1 MLTASLIFGIT
12 NWSLALISIIIFF
25 FIFIIFAQI
34 IREERASD
42 VSIILV
48 LNTCFAS
55 VLTSF
60 AVVVM
65 VSSNIFSPFLLI
77 NPSFCNVFGL
87 LYDIFECSIY
97 YSYCLQA
104 FYRLCRVIYYKK
116 KILLSYD
123 LYKVLVLVQWLVT
136 IILIL
141 PTYFFKWYIHLPTEK
156 YCLIPYTNIIG
167 SIYLI
172 IFLYSIPL
180 FTIIMV
186 YVLITRHIR
195 SPNIIRMQERQRN
208 LRDLTVIKRI
218 IICVLMLVV
227 LRFPTIIFIIY
238 GVVNGELFFLTYA
251 IVGFVTGICLILI
264 GLITIIT
271 TNKIKK
277 SIMNF
282 FNYNTNQIHPTN

>member
-48 LNTCFAS
+48 LNTCFTA

-77 NPSFCNVFGL
+77 NPSVCNVFGL
-87 LYDIFECSIY
+87 FYDIFECSIY

-123 LYKVLVLVQWLVT
+123 LYKVLILAQWLVT

>member
-48 LNTCFAS
+48 LNTCFTAVS
-55 VLTSF
+55 TSF

-77 NPSFCNVFGL
+77 NPSVCNVFGL
-87 LYDIFECSIY
+87 FYDIFECSIY

-123 LYKVLVLVQWLVT
+123 LYKVLILVQWLVT

-141 PTYFFKWYIHLPTEK
+141 PTYFLKWYIHLPTEK

-172 IFLYSIPL
+172 VFLYSIPL

-238 GVVNGELFFLTYA
+238 GVVNGGLFFLTYA

-277 SIMNF
+277 CIMKF